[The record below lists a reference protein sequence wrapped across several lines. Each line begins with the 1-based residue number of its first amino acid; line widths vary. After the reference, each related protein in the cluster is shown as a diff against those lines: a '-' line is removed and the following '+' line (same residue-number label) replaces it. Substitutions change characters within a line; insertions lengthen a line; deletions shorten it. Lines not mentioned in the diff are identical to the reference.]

1 MWSDQLWRASK
12 ASHGDQMN
20 LLKEDPAEDQKDRR
34 FHERWHLIF
43 LWGSVVA
50 MALLLLDM
58 AFSQF
63 GP

>member
-1 MWSDQLWRASK
+1 
-12 ASHGDQMN
+12 MN